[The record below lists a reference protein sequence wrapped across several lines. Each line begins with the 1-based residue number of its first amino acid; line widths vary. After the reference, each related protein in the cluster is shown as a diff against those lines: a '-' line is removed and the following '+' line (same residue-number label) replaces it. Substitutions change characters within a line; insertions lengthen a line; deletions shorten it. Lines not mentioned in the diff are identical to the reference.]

1 MSERD
6 QQRLEDDWHTWNGI
20 FQSRREKLSEL
31 IRETSAPWE
40 DPTKRQAILD
50 ARLRA
55 VPQSREALRGDRA
68 APRPY
73 L

>member
-40 DPTKRQAILD
+40 DPTKGRRSLTRTSGTSKPRSA
-50 ARLRA
+50 ARR
-55 VPQSREALRGDRA
+55 SSGS
-68 APRPY
+68 
-73 L
+73 